1 MLRFAQASLKSLETS
16 AWRHWKR
23 CIGWNRRRLI
33 VLDTIVRST
42 QKGCYLCW
50 RKLHDWGASRPNDK
64 PIRWCFLIFLGHVDK
79 GPCLQAPEDKDD
91 TKGWDPAAKPHLGQV
106 GPTSTGASRT
116 IPSRFLEFLAGKF
129 STHQQDAHMQPFTC
143 LRQEPTVLV
152 QFSTGRTWQNA
163 NWRVQAMAWIEK
175 KWLLSSICQQHI
187 VRKAF
192 AKLWH

>member
-1 MLRFAQASLKSLETS
+1 MSLTPLSALLKRGAICVGGSFMIGAPLGRMINPFVDASLFSLDMSIKVPACKPLKTKMTPRAETRQPNLTW
-16 AWRHWKR
+16 A
-23 CIGWNRRRLI
+23 RL
-33 VLDTIVRST
+33 
-42 QKGCYLCW
+42 
-50 RKLHDWGASRPNDK
+50 
-64 PIRWCFLIFLGHVDK
+64 
-79 GPCLQAPEDKDD
+79 GPPPPEQAELFQ
-91 TKGWDPAAKPHLGQV
+91 G
-106 GPTSTGASRT
+106 
-116 IPSRFLEFLAGKF
+116 RFLEFLAGKF